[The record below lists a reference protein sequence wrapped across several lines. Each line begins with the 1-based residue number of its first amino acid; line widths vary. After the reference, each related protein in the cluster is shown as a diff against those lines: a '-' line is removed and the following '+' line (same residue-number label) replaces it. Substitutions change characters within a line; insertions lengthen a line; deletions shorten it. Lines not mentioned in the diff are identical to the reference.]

1 VAEAIALPA
10 GATEKLVTG
19 ASAFGTGMG
28 MSFVTKTWP
37 AVGIMGNLMICG
49 GGLLGAL
56 FTKGLLADFFEGVG
70 AGSAA
75 ILGST
80 IAWLPGGG
88 GTDKPMTKEITKN
101 GQKIMLELKG
111 GPAGRTAEL
120 AAKTAMAT
128 LEI

>member
-1 VAEAIALPA
+1 MAEAIALPA

-37 AVGIMGNLMICG
+37 ALGIMGNIMICG
-49 GGLLGAL
+49 TGLMGAL

-70 AGSAA
+70 AGGAA

-88 GTDKPMTKEITKN
+88 GAQTVTKEITKG
-101 GQKIMLELKG
+101 GQKIELQLKG
-111 GPAGRTAEL
+111 GPAARTAEL

-128 LEI
+128 LEF

>member
-1 VAEAIALPA
+1 MGEAIALPA

-37 AVGIMGNLMICG
+37 AVGIMGNIMICG
-49 GGLLGAL
+49 TGLLGAL

-88 GTDKPMTKEITKN
+88 GAGKVTKEITK
-101 GQKIMLELKG
+101 GGKEITLELKG
-111 GPAGRTAEL
+111 GPAARTAEL
-120 AAKTAMAT
+120 AAKAAMAT
-128 LEI
+128 LEF